1 LNISRLKLTDWI
13 NSACAGHRDAA
24 ETDPALCLPSRRWDR
39 SVERCLAQLR
49 REGASPEDIDGM
61 KLLLEVLTGKY
72 QAERPTL
79 H

>member
-1 LNISRLKLTDWI
+1 LSTLRPL
-13 NSACAGHRDAA
+13 
-24 ETDPALCLPSRRWDR
+24 R